1 MTDTIRLQVGGL
13 RELGEQLRKIN
24 DQTAKRIAVQATG
37 AAARVVRDAA
47 KDKAAVSDKAHY
59 VRLQASDRGSNSG
72 AVLVQPGNLKKNIV
86 AKKTP
91 KKYLGDLTSAHLVT
105 VRGKKKDGYAARYG
119 RLVEFGKVGM
129 SPLPFLRPAFDQNI
143 QKALDVMKE
152 TLSKGI
158 ARAAKS

>member
-1 MTDTIRLQVGGL
+1 MANAVRLQVGGL
-13 RELGEQLRKIN
+13 RELGEQLRKVN
-24 DQTAKRIAVQATG
+24 EQMDKRIAVQATG
-37 AAARVVRDAA
+37 AAARVVRNAA
-47 KDKAAVSDKAHY
+47 QEKAAVSEKAHY
-59 VRLQASDRGSNSG
+59 VRLQASDKGSNSG

-91 KKYLGDLTSAHLVT
+91 KKYLGDLTSAHLVA

-119 RLVEFGKVGM
+119 RLVEFGTIKM

-143 QKALDVMKE
+143 QRALEAMKE
-152 TLSKGI
+152 ALSKGI